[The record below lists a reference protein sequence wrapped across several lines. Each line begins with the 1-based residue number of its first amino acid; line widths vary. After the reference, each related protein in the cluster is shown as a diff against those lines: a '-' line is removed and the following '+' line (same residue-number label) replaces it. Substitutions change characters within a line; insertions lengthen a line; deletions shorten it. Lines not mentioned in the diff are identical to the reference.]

1 MESIQIKDFL
11 QYKYLSNVKYAPD
24 GKKAAFVVANC
35 NEDENSYESRLWLY
49 DGAVK
54 QLSDIGKEGGYIWE
68 DENTILFAAVRT
80 AEEKK
85 RAEAKERFTSYY
97 RLDLRGGE
105 ALRAFTLPF
114 AVERIKTL
122 GV

>member
-68 DENTILFAAVRT
+68 DENTILWFSL
-80 AEEKK
+80 EE
-85 RAEAKERFTSYY
+85 RMGCGAGFCGDAGW
-97 RLDLRGGE
+97 RL
-105 ALRAFTLPF
+105 P
-114 AVERIKTL
+114 V
-122 GV
+122 

>member
-49 DGAVK
+49 DGELR
-54 QLSDIGKEGGYIWE
+54 QLTDLGKENRYFWE
-68 DENTILFAAVRT
+68 NEQTILFPAVRS
-80 AEEKK
+80 ADEKK
-85 RAEAKERFTSYY
+85 RADKHENFTSFY

-105 ALRAFTLPF
+105 A
-114 AVERIKTL
+114 V
-122 GV
+122 